1 MGGIQ
6 GQIAILSALACRT
19 RHRRAASFMP
29 AARVWW
35 GAMSEKAE
43 TVRPII
49 DQVMRPG
56 ATSLR
61 PIAAAL
67 TVRGIRTARGGMRW
81 HLERI
86 AAILRPTGGVG
97 QLALDGHRLNPESG
111 RRLR

>member
-1 MGGIQ
+1 V
-6 GQIAILSALACRT
+6 L
-19 RHRRAASFMP
+19 

-43 TVRPII
+43 TVRLII
-49 DQVMRPG
+49 DQVMRSG

-67 TVRGIRTARGGMRW
+67 TARGIRTARGGTRW

-86 AAILRPTGGVG
+86 AAILRLTGGVG
-97 QLALDGHRLNPESG
+97 QLALDRHRLNPESV
-111 RRLR
+111 RRLQ